1 MFTRMMGALTG
12 GSPDAGGGP
21 PPDEDPAAAASG
33 VGAPPATPPVTRG
46 GVRVDTVAAVRG
58 ALYHTPAAHAAAQ
71 DVVYLSAVAS
81 VERRSPGGWH
91 LTVADGDAIGGEAPS
106 SPSSSANSDSDDGG
120 GGGGT
125 QPALATRAT
134 WPLDAASL
142 QLTASRDGSQLAW
155 SDAAAAPAAA
165 APPST
170 SGRWA
175 FDVDPADAAAAPT
188 FVTLLARGLAL
199 HGDADVTITA
209 EALLAEVSSAR
220 APSGAPVAAA
230 AASVEEMV
238 RVEPAPSPSAD
249 GVAGGGGAPAAASA
263 LYPSVAAY
271 VPATRNGGDAGEP
284 AAATSESALASTLV
298 DGHDDGQPGDE
309 AAGDGGAGTGAEAEA
324 AAGPLPPL
332 LPPTPGERARAGGD
346 LFKYDVPNKA
356 FARVAVGVL
365 ATLALKAADDEDD
378 DEDDDEEDVE
388 GVGGGSGRGSGHAD
402 ADSPTFALNLYKG
415 DSGVPFFSQTLSREM
430 NLQFSAGQRSLVW
443 VLPAA
448 EVVDAMPSAPVA
460 EPLCLSFRIS
470 EVEAFVCF
478 RDAYAEAEFESS
490 SASDAWADL
499 SAAER
504 SYVVDSVRDDVE
516 MAIDDDDDV
525 DANDDR
531 SLGDAGPGTAMDV
544 DADEEENNLLAVAS
558 TIDRSFVA
566 RGSRMGVFHT
576 SDDGQRQ
583 LALSTMLEF
592 TKAGGPGGARTP
604 FKPSSMMLHQAD
616 SSLLVLDEG
625 DPTVVH
631 RMDLERGE
639 VVESWSGGGA
649 AAGVAAAGGRATRS
663 GRSYA
668 PPGGGAAVAPPIA
681 ALQRSEKYAHLT
693 GEAGFVGLNARSV
706 LRMDPRDPAFVVQS
720 KTYAT
725 STRGNLTAM
734 ATTGAGHVAVASS
747 TGDLRLFDGIGK
759 RAKTLLPGLGDPIT
773 AVDVTADGRWLLA
786 TTATYL
792 LLLDTRGGGGRG
804 ETKGAFEKSLG
815 DRKPTPRQLR
825 LHPADV
831 VAEGMR
837 DVSFTAARFNM
848 GDGVERSIVT
858 STGPFVVTWNFRQ
871 VKAGRPRAYSIRRYE
886 DKVVADDFAFNDDGK
901 IVVALPNNVS
911 LTAYHR

>member
-106 SPSSSANSDSDDGG
+106 SPSSFANSDSDDGG

-142 QLTASRDGSQLAW
+142 QLTASRDGSQLAC
-155 SDAAAAPAAA
+155 
-165 APPST
+165 
-170 SGRWA
+170 
-175 FDVDPADAAAAPT
+175 
-188 FVTLLARGLAL
+188 
-199 HGDADVTITA
+199 
-209 EALLAEVSSAR
+209 
-220 APSGAPVAAA
+220 
-230 AASVEEMV
+230 
-238 RVEPAPSPSAD
+238 
-249 GVAGGGGAPAAASA
+249 
-263 LYPSVAAY
+263 
-271 VPATRNGGDAGEP
+271 
-284 AAATSESALASTLV
+284 
-298 DGHDDGQPGDE
+298 
-309 AAGDGGAGTGAEAEA
+309 
-324 AAGPLPPL
+324 
-332 LPPTPGERARAGGD
+332 
-346 LFKYDVPNKA
+346 
-356 FARVAVGVL
+356 
-365 ATLALKAADDEDD
+365 
-378 DEDDDEEDVE
+378 
-388 GVGGGSGRGSGHAD
+388 
-402 ADSPTFALNLYKG
+402 
-415 DSGVPFFSQTLSREM
+415 GVPFFSQTLSREM

-478 RDAYAEAEFESS
+478 RDAYAEAEYESS

-592 TKAGGPGGARTP
+592 TKAGGPGGARTS

-631 RMDLERGE
+631 RMDLE
-639 VVESWSGGGA
+639 
-649 AAGVAAAGGRATRS
+649 
-663 GRSYA
+663 
-668 PPGGGAAVAPPIA
+668 
-681 ALQRSEKYAHLT
+681 QKYAHLT

-720 KTYAT
+720 KTYAA

-831 VAEGMR
+831 VAEGMG